1 MFVGGLFAIGAA
13 VLVTIGG
20 AGACWDS
27 ATRRGRSGPGWAA
40 AALGVGALAF
50 AFGARLL
57 YDLEDTASTLAIWMS
72 LVAVPALPVVALG
85 GLAYLIYVLPPAAP
99 RLGSRLPVFRMSGGG
114 RDGYDAE
121 LRFGDA
127 ELEVAPAA
135 PSGEGAGAA
144 DDVERLPYREVEAAE
159 VDGEC
164 LRLSLSSGRILLRP
178 RGADPDAR
186 TRVARALV
194 RRIEERRGPP
204 APPPM
209 RRP

>member
-1 MFVGGLFAIGAA
+1 VFVGGIFAIGAA
-13 VLVTIGG
+13 VLITIGG

-40 AALGVGALAF
+40 VAMAVGALAF

-85 GLAYLIYVLPPAAP
+85 GLAYLVYALPPVLP
-99 RLGSRLPVFRMSGGG
+99 RLGGRLRVFRMSGGG

-121 LRFGDA
+121 LVFGEVEIEIA
-127 ELEVAPAA
+127 PVAPVA
-135 PSGEGAGAA
+135 P
-144 DDVERLPYREVEAAE
+144 ERFAYREIEAAE

-164 LRLSLSSGRILLRP
+164 LRLTLSSGRILLRP
-178 RGADPDAR
+178 SGADPDAR
-186 TRVARALV
+186 TRLARALV
-194 RRIEERRGPP
+194 RRIGERRSPSP
-204 APPPM
+204 APL
-209 RRP
+209 RRPPTGPATG